1 MSHMGSGGSLMAAWP
16 RDHCRYGG
24 RDAPIGETQSLSLS
38 IYNVACAKQRFDPPL
53 KWPKMPAPHRHQ
65 RNTPFPEGPKMPYL
79 VSFWVNGQTE
89 DMGLVD

>member
-1 MSHMGSGGSLMAAWP
+1 MGSLPFGGS
-16 RDHCRYGG
+16 R
-24 RDAPIGETQSLSLS
+24 APFGEVPSLSLS

-53 KWPKMPAPHRHQ
+53 KWAKMPAPHRHQ

-89 DMGLVD
+89 DMGLVE